1 MRRRPLAT
9 LSLGVFLLA
18 WAEGCASQE
27 AGLSDLEATAV
38 TGRVHVFLIAPG
50 DGGASGRKVGCGD
63 SAVPVTVALDRRQPA
78 LFGALEALL
87 GEKREHV
94 APSGLS
100 NPLYAS
106 RLRLE
111 RIDRKGAE
119 AKVYLSGYLEV
130 GGPCDAPRLLAQLT
144 ETALQFRD
152 VQHVQLYLDGKL
164 LPGLLR
170 AVVGNTPAGGEVP

>member
-1 MRRRPLAT
+1 LSRRPLAA
-9 LSLGVFLLA
+9 LSLGLLLLA

-27 AGLSDLEATAV
+27 AGLADLQATDV
-38 TGRVHVFLIAPG
+38 TRKVRVFLISPG
-50 DGGASGRKVGCGD
+50 DKGASGRKVGCGD
-63 SAVPVTVALDRRQPA
+63 RAVPVAVSLDRAQPA

-87 GEKREHV
+87 AEKREHV

-106 RLRLE
+106 RLSLE
-111 RIDRKGAE
+111 RIDRQGAQ

-170 AVVGNTPAGGEVP
+170 AVAGSTPVGGELP